1 MLRKILIA
9 ALALIIIIQFF
20 RPERNLSDDNTA
32 SIATKY
38 ALPDSVETVL
48 RKACYDCHSNKTV
61 YPWYA
66 SVQPIAWW
74 LNSHIEEGKDHLNFS
89 SFTTHPLA
97 IQFHKFEETVE
108 EVEEGEMP
116 LESYTWL
123 GVHADANLTD
133 AERETVISWAR
144 AQMDTLRR
152 NYPPDSLVRKRRP
165 DA

>member
-1 MLRKILIA
+1 MLRKLL
-9 ALALIIIIQFF
+9 LALLALLIIIQFF

-32 SIATKY
+32 SISTKY

-66 SVQPIAWW
+66 NVQPVAWW
-74 LNSHIEEGKDHLNFS
+74 LSSHVEDGKRHLNYS
-89 SFTTHPLA
+89 SYTTRPLA

-108 EVEEGEMP
+108 EVEEGNMP

-123 GVHADANLTD
+123 GVHADAKLSD
-133 AERETVISWAR
+133 AERKTLISWAK
-144 AQMDTLRR
+144 AQMDTLHH
-152 NYPPDSLVRKRRP
+152 NHPPDSLVRKPRP
-165 DA
+165 GA